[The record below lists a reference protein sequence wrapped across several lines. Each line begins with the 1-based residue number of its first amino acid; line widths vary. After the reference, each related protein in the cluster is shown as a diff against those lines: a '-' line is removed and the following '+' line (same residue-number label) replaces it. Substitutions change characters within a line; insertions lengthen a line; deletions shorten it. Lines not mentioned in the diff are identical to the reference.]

1 MLLGQTLPGPSS
13 AQLSHSVVSDF
24 LQPHGLQHA
33 RPPCPSPT
41 PRAYSNSCPL
51 SLWYHPTISSSVVPF
66 SSCLRSFP
74 ASGSF
79 QTSQF
84 FTSGG
89 QSMGVSVRASVL
101 PMSIQDRSPSGWT
114 GWIFLQSK
122 ASTLLQHHSS
132 KASILWR
139 SALFIVQLSHP
150 YMTTGKTIALTRWTF
165 VDRVMSLL
173 FKYAV

>member
-13 AQLSHSVVSDF
+13 AQLSHSVMSDF

-41 PRAYSNSCPL
+41 PRAYSDSCPL
-51 SLWYHPTISSSVVPF
+51 SLWCHPTISPSVVPF

-89 QSMGVSVRASVL
+89 QSMGVSAWASVL
-101 PMSIQDRSPSGWT
+101 PMSIQDWCPSGWT

-150 YMTTGKTIALTRWTF
+150 YMTTGKTIALI
-165 VDRVMSLL
+165 DRPLL
-173 FKYAV
+173 AK